1 LSLDVR
7 VETAPARAE
16 LPRAQPA
23 TRHAERGTRRT
34 PAHSAVRFLIAAGL
48 LAVAALAQSLT
59 GISLPLVRGRPDF
72 VVVVVLAWSMLGG
85 SGEGAFVG
93 FLGGLLL
100 DSVTYTPFGINSAL
114 LGLLGYFAG
123 LPQVNVYRGNLPYFL
138 GTAAVATLAYHTLSF
153 LLLQALGMSLPPI
166 VETYAM
172 AVPAA
177 LLNALL
183 LAPTFVLCRR
193 LLRAL
198 GGWTRLR
205 L

>member
-1 LSLDVR
+1 M
-7 VETAPARAE
+7 
-16 LPRAQPA
+16 
-23 TRHAERGTRRT
+23 
-34 PAHSAVRFLIAAGL
+34 RFIIAAGL
-48 LAVAALAQSLT
+48 LLVAALLQSVM
-59 GISLPLVRGRPDF
+59 GPSLPLVRGRPDF
-72 VVVVVLAWSMLGG
+72 VLVVVLAWSMLRG

-93 FLGGLLL
+93 FLGGVLL

-114 LGLLGYFAG
+114 MGLIGYGIG

-138 GTAAVATLAYHTLSF
+138 GTSVVATLAYHTLYF
-153 LLLQALGMSLPPI
+153 LVLQALGLGLPPI
-166 VETYAM
+166 VETYAT

-183 LAPTFVLCRR
+183 LAPTFVVCRR

-198 GGWTRLR
+198 AGWTQLR

>member
-1 LSLDVR
+1 M
-7 VETAPARAE
+7 
-16 LPRAQPA
+16 
-23 TRHAERGTRRT
+23 
-34 PAHSAVRFLIAAGL
+34 RFIIAAGL
-48 LAVAALAQSLT
+48 LLVAALLQSVM
-59 GISLPLVRGRPDF
+59 GPSLPLVRGRPDF
-72 VVVVVLAWSMLGG
+72 VLVVVLAWSMLRG

-93 FLGGLLL
+93 FLGGVLL

-114 LGLLGYFAG
+114 MGLIGYGIG

-138 GTAAVATLAYHTLSF
+138 GTSVIATLAYHTLYF
-153 LLLQALGMSLPPI
+153 LVLQALGLGLPPI
-166 VETYAM
+166 VETYAT

-183 LAPTFVLCRR
+183 LAPTFVVCRR

-198 GGWTRLR
+198 AGWTQLR